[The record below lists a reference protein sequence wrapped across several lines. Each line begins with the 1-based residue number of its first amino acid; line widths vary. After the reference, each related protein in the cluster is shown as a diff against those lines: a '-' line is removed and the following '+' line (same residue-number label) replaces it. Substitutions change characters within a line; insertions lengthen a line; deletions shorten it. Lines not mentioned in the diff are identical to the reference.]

1 MLNNSLI
8 VFECNTIHI
17 TSVSFKCIIL
27 QYFITNIETNFKYQ
41 VVVLFGFKSFKQT
54 LSICKWML

>member
-27 QYFITNIETNFKYQ
+27 PYFITNIETNFKYQ
-41 VVVLFGFKSFKQT
+41 VVVLFGFESFKQT
-54 LSICKWML
+54 LSVCKWML

>member
-8 VFECNTIHI
+8 VFECKTIHM

-27 QYFITNIETNFKYQ
+27 QYFITNIETKFKYQ
-41 VVVLFGFKSFKQT
+41 VEVLFAFKSFKEK
-54 LSICKWML
+54 LSVCKWIL